1 LTIVVFSAYNR
12 QSTKSIKAMT
22 ISFSEFIKSKAI
34 TARLPFDIDF
44 DICPCSDFERS
55 ERVAGFD
62 FPVFNEL
69 LTREAW
75 FFELLEEANSASNK
89 KFKVAIKTLSSKLQL
104 ALGIESQT
112 VALQM
117 LLEPTAEQIADGRYD
132 DFMIDNSVEVEE
144 VIDLFKQTQDNLAF
158 NWLRVTFFIASRL
171 NPGWTLGDTVNLRK
185 SQISDILAFI
195 LLEAN
200 GGVIEE
206 PITEPSGEGAEGKT
220 QS

>member
-1 LTIVVFSAYNR
+1 
-12 QSTKSIKAMT
+12 MT
-22 ISFSEFIKSKAI
+22 ISFSEFIKSKAV

-89 KFKVAIKTLSSKLQL
+89 KFKVAIKTLSAKLQL
-104 ALGIESQT
+104 ALGLESQAE
-112 VALQM
+112 ALQM
-117 LLEPTAEQIADGRYD
+117 LLEPTPEQVADGKYD

-144 VIDLFKQTQDNLAF
+144 VVDLFKQTQDNLAF
-158 NWLRVTFFIASRL
+158 NWLRVTFFMASRL
-171 NPGWTLGDTVNLRK
+171 NPSWTLGDTANLRK
-185 SQISDILAFI
+185 SQIAAILEFI

-206 PITEPSGEGAEGKT
+206 PMTTTSGEGEEGKI